1 MRCACINKIFD
12 LSVSAK
18 GPTRMVIEDQSIWM
32 DDAGFDDA
40 SVIDVHIKS
49 LTARGVAKTIPL
61 VVKKQNI
68 LTAKEL
74 YDHGKDGQCIKDDI
88 YCFSV
93 FSCGIWMH
101 INRSFLPS
109 AKCALDA
116 LRGNGKDC
124 KDEDNAMDVWRLINE
139 IESQIILDRVE
150 QAKET
155 YNVLS
160 EKLKIL
166 NCECCS

>member
-18 GPTRMVIEDQSIWM
+18 GPTKMVIEDHSVWM

-40 SVIDVHIKS
+40 VTIDVQIKS
-49 LTARGVAKTIPL
+49 LTARGIAKTIPL

-74 YDHGKDGQCIKDDI
+74 YDHGKEGQCIKDDI
-88 YCFSV
+88 YCFSY
-93 FSCGIWMH
+93 FSCGIWIH

-109 AKCALDA
+109 AQCALDA
-116 LRGNGKDC
+116 LRVNSRDE
-124 KDEDNAMDVWRLINE
+124 KDEANAMDVWRLMNE
-139 IESQIILDRVE
+139 IESQIILDRGE
-150 QAKET
+150 QAKDT
-155 YNVLS
+155 FKVLS
-160 EKLKIL
+160 DKLKIL